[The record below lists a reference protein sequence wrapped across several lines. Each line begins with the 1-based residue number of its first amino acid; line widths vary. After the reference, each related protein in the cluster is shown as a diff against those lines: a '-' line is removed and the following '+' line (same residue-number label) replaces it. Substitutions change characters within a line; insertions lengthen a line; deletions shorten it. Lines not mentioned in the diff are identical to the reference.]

1 MATENNVYSRNLHD
15 LKWKTPKTFYEGE
28 RKMKKILFLIV
39 ILVLLLLTA
48 CTAQVIPAPTPNL
61 TAAKEMTSVQT
72 ESPTLAPTITPSPS
86 NSDIKY
92 AEMIPDPKVIFAN
105 GDISVTDGDGGK
117 AYIFEVTG
125 YADGEYESYISKC
138 KEMGFNDV
146 TYETNEKR
154 SSDFGAYT
162 NNGEYWVEVS
172 LDKEKDIIYVICQ
185 TSKKK

>member
-1 MATENNVYSRNLHD
+1 
-15 LKWKTPKTFYEGE
+15 
-28 RKMKKILFLIV
+28 MKKGLCLVV
-39 ILVLLLLTA
+39 IFVLLLSAA
-48 CTAQVIPAPTPNL
+48 CTAKVESVPTPSFN
-61 TAAKEMTSVQT
+61 S
-72 ESPTLAPTITPSPS
+72 APLSTPSINAAPVTSGRMESQTPTNSSS

-92 AEMIPDPKVIFAN
+92 AELIPDPKSVFMN
-105 GDISVTDGDGGK
+105 SDISITDGDGGK

-154 SSDFGAYT
+154 SCDFGAYT
-162 NNGEYWVEVS
+162 KDGKYWVEVS

>member
-1 MATENNVYSRNLHD
+1 
-15 LKWKTPKTFYEGE
+15 
-28 RKMKKILFLIV
+28 MKKILFLIV
-39 ILVLLLLTA
+39 ILVHLLLTA

-61 TAAKEMTSVQT
+61 TAVKEMTSVQT
-72 ESPTLAPTITPSPS
+72 QSPTLAPTSMPSPS

-105 GDISVTDGDGGK
+105 GDISITDGDGGK

-125 YADGEYESYISKC
+125 YADGEYESYISEC

-146 TYETNEKR
+146 IYETNEKR

-162 NNGEYWVEVS
+162 NDGKYWVEVS
-172 LDKEKDIIYVICQ
+172 LDKENNIIYVICQ